1 MVNKKILCVATLG
14 VALLTSMLMGGNVF
28 NQKGDNQIK
37 EVAVD
42 RFNLENGIDFKEAAN
57 EEELAF
63 SKTFVQYGTNEL
75 EQYCIRF
82 ATAVRGDF
90 STLTYTRKGIDGVGN
105 GADVVQNVQT
115 LYYNIQS
122 GGDRLYYTGDTSEN
136 DGLSTEVVY
145 RDDYYWACY
154 TITFTDY
161 TQYLD
166 CEIEV
171 NLTID
176 NSVACDSRK
185 TTLNELISDQKE
197 ITIIEAEKF
206 LGSSR
211 YPAIVAEDMNYV
223 VPNTKYGFEASNE
236 SKYIVSKASEPASG
250 DAYVGEFNAV
260 GKGLTLHYNA
270 KTSRKA
276 NLYIAAS
283 SGVIAAGSGWTP
295 TSMKDIQINQML
307 SVSVNN
313 NPVTIADDV
322 ILPGGTIEDVGEGNN
337 GLLWVNW
344 KVVNLGEFEF
354 VAGDNS
360 IYIEIIKVEK
370 HASVNGYGAINLDY
384 FSCEKTEDLSDSS
397 QEGPSYVEAVGTV
410 RIEAEK
416 LLASSKYPTFSYEDP
431 YYIEANAKMGFDPS
445 NESKYII
452 SKEGEPAAGD
462 AYLGEMSGVGK
473 GFTVHVY
480 SSKARKASFTLCA
493 SSGVIAAGSA
503 QWVPTAMKDIQLNQ
517 MIKIDVNGTS
527 APIADDVIL
536 PGGTIEDVGEG
547 NNGLLWVNWKT
558 VQFNDIDLIAGDN
571 LIYFEI
577 IAVQK
582 HATNSSSGSLNIDYF
597 DVTLQ

>member
-1 MVNKKILCVATLG
+1 MVSKRIFSTTILG
-14 VALLTSMLMGGNVF
+14 VALLASMLMGINISNPKV
-28 NQKGDNQIK
+28 NSAIK
-37 EVAVD
+37 EGAVD
-42 RFNLENGIDFKEAAN
+42 LFNLENGVRLQQDISEG
-57 EEELAF
+57 EVSY

-82 ATAVRGDF
+82 ATAVKGDF
-90 STLTYTRKGIDGVGN
+90 TTLSYTRKGIDGVNN

-115 LYYNIQS
+115 LYYSIQS
-122 GGDRLYYTGDTSEN
+122 DGDRLYYTGDTSVN

-145 RDDYYWACY
+145 REDYYWACY

-161 TQYLD
+161 TLYLD
-166 CEIEV
+166 YEIEV

-176 NSVACDSRK
+176 NSIVCESRK
-185 TTLNELISDQKE
+185 TTLNELLSAQKD
-197 ITIIEAEKF
+197 ITKIEAEKF
-206 LGSSR
+206 LGSSK

-223 VPNTKYGFEASNE
+223 VPNTKYGFKASEE

-370 HASVNGYGAINLDY
+370 HASNTGSGAINLDY
-384 FSCEKTEDLSDSS
+384 FSCEKTEDIDDPS

-416 LLASSKYPTFSYEDP
+416 LLASSKYPTLSYEDP

-452 SKEGEPAAGD
+452 SKAGEPASGD

-473 GFTVHVY
+473 GFTLHVY

-493 SSGVIAAGSA
+493 SSGVISAGSG
-503 QWVPTAMKDIQLNQ
+503 WTPTSMKDIQLNQ
-517 MIKIDVNGTS
+517 MVKIDVNGTN

-558 VQFNDIDLIAGDN
+558 VQFNDIDLVAGDN

-582 HATNSSSGSLNIDYF
+582 HASTNASGSLNIDYF